1 MSNVVDNI
9 FQRLAVRNTDG
20 RTTLNLSHLP
30 AFKQELELLLLSL
43 KSLQDEQH
51 SDWCD
56 LEDEHCTCGAKPRN
70 NSRAETR
77 IEITKIM
84 GGK

>member
-1 MSNVVDNI
+1 MSN
-9 FQRLAVRNTDG
+9 AVKEIINQSNTDY
-20 RTTLNLSHLP
+20 P
-30 AFKQELELLLLSL
+30 QDVYKELLLLLLSL

-70 NSRAETR
+70 NLRAETR
-77 IEITKIM
+77 SEITKIM